1 MKLVAAKLYLFRTAA
16 TKHQSQDYGKKPKVG
31 VEVAVIAVLKIEKH
45 FKLLPIT
52 AEIAV
57 TRA

>member
-1 MKLVAAKLYLFRTAA
+1 MKLVAAKLYVFRTAA
-16 TKHQSQDYGKKPKVG
+16 TQHQSQGNGKKPKVG

-52 AEIAV
+52 AENAV
-57 TRA
+57 SHA